1 MKHSKTLFLFA
12 IAASFL
18 FQGCKKVI
26 SIETVQKTRQ
36 FSFSRHALGYVQL
49 QLGKYLIYKDSA
61 SAQLDSVVVT
71 TSNLVNKYVPS
82 YGGTSAQLWLDSY
95 SAYNYEA
102 FHLVLSKYNGNQS
115 SNWFVGDDSL
125 NYGVSGGI
133 GGIGGNPQPSDTFW
147 VNLVEM
153 QNYFLT
159 AFYCSNSQYSNLSMN
174 IEGKTYS
181 NVIETIMASGNP
193 TDPGYK
199 KTIYYWAKPVGI
211 IKRTI
216 IDASSIKTYTLLRN
230 N

>member
-1 MKHSKTLFLFA
+1 MKHSNTLFLFT
-12 IAASFL
+12 IAASFF
-18 FQGCKKVI
+18 FQGCKKMAVH
-26 SIETVQKTRQ
+26 QPDQ

-49 QLGKYLIYKDSA
+49 PLGKYLIYKDSA
-61 SAQLDSVVVT
+61 SAQLDSVVVA

-82 YGGTSAQLWLDSY
+82 YAGTSAQLWLDSY
-95 SAYNYEA
+95 SEYNYEA

-115 SNWFVGDDSL
+115 SNWFVGADSL
-125 NYGVSGGI
+125 DYGSFNGGI
-133 GGIGGNPQPSDTFW
+133 GGPQGPSASDTFG
-147 VNLVEM
+147 VNLYEL

-181 NVIETIMASGNP
+181 NVIETISASGNP

-199 KTIYYWAKPVGI
+199 KIIYYWAKSVGI
-211 IKRTI
+211 IKRTM
-216 IDASSIKTYTLLRN
+216 IDASSIKTYNLLRN

>member
-1 MKHSKTLFLFA
+1 MKHSNTLILFT
-12 IAASFL
+12 IAASFF
-18 FQGCKKVI
+18 FQGCKKI
-26 SIETVQKTRQ
+26 TIETVQKTRQ

-49 QLGKYLIYKDSA
+49 TLGKYLIYKDSA
-61 SAQLDSVVVT
+61 SSQLDSVVVT

-95 SAYNYEA
+95 TAYNYEA
-102 FHLVLSKYNGNQS
+102 FHLVLSKYNGTQT

-125 NYGVSGGI
+125 NYGISAGCCGG
-133 GGIGGNPQPSDTFW
+133 PQPPSASDTFW
-147 VNLVEM
+147 VNLYEL

-159 AFYCSNSQYSNLSMN
+159 AFYCFNSQYSNLSMN

-193 TDPGYK
+193 ADPGYK

-211 IKRTI
+211 IKRTMI
-216 IDASSIKTYTLLRN
+216 NGSSIKTYTLLRN

>member
-1 MKHSKTLFLFA
+1 MKHSNTLILFT
-12 IAASFL
+12 IAASFF
-18 FQGCKKVI
+18 FQGCKKII
-26 SIETVQKTRQ
+26 SIETVQQTRQ

-49 QLGKYLIYKDSA
+49 QIGKYLIYKDSN

-82 YGGTSAQLWLDSY
+82 FGGTSAQLWLDSY
-95 SAYNYEA
+95 TAYNYEA
-102 FHLVLSKYNGNQS
+102 FHLVLSKYNGNQAS
-115 SNWFVGDDSL
+115 SWFGGDDSL

-133 GGIGGNPQPSDTFW
+133 GGIGGNPQPSDTFG
-147 VNLVEM
+147 VNLYEM
-153 QNYFLT
+153 QGNYLT

-181 NVIETIMASGNP
+181 NVIETIRASGNP
-193 TDPGYK
+193 SDPGYK
-199 KTIYYWAKPVGI
+199 KSIYYWAKPVGI

-216 IDASSIKTYTLLRN
+216 INGSSIKTYTLLRN